1 MEGSVCETERVHP
14 INHSKQVLF
23 NPLCPRRDTKW
34 RHNSNV
40 IQVQVN
46 LRLCL
51 GHDLHIV
58 WLTEDVSRSREQQSR
73 DQEEYYFRDGLQY
86 FDVIFKS
93 WGKEVHR
100 HSISMYGLST
110 KLWCNYTRRYFGLS
124 WMNEWMMRWNT
135 IIIIIFTEQE
145 QARQIDSSCLPHA
158 ITTKSN

>member
-1 MEGSVCETERVHP
+1 MAIISVEGSVCETERVHP

-93 WGKEVHR
+93 RGSEVHR
-100 HSISMYGLST
+100 HSSSMYCPQS
-110 KLWCNYTRRYFGLS
+110 FGVITLVGTLDCR
-124 WMNEWMMRWNT
+124 EWMDEWCD
-135 IIIIIFTEQE
+135 E
-145 QARQIDSSCLPHA
+145 RQ
-158 ITTKSN
+158 